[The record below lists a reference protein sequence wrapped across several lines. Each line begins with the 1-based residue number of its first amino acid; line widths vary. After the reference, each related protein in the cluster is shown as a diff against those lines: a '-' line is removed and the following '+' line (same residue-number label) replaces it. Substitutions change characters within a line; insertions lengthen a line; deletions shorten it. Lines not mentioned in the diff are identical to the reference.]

1 MNDAGL
7 KGACMRY
14 LESFGFTIALLASAM
29 VAEAPA
35 QKISDP
41 YEILGR
47 YFEASGGL
55 DRMRAE
61 QTTHSVGAITMGG
74 MEGTAETWTQ
84 KPGKNRIEIALGP
97 LNIIQGDNG
106 EHSWVLDQN
115 GKLQVITNPDE
126 ATVKRRQ
133 VRILIEDYAYA
144 DRQSENFIAALSGI
158 EEVDGKEC
166 YVIRITNNINI
177 DSYTCYINTNDLML
191 EKAAFVED
199 IESRDVFYGDYREI
213 EGLLIP
219 FETRQVS
226 HQTGQVLETKLTTYE
241 SNPEIDPSLF
251 EPPEQGARDYR
262 FTSGDKAENI
272 PFEFIENHV
281 FIPVT
286 VSGKERL
293 WVLDTGAAI
302 SVLNKAFAEELG
314 LDLEGEL
321 KGAGAGGTVE
331 ASFTTVP
338 PYSIKGIEFQS
349 QIVAVIDMDEL
360 IRRLGLDI
368 VGVLGFDFLSRFVT
382 RVDFANEMLSF
393 YDPEIFE
400 YDGDGCKL
408 DVHIDNSVFGV
419 KAILD
424 GSRSGTWLFDLGASV
439 TSLDGRYALRERLT
453 ERDGVLRMAHGAGNE
468 FQTKKIRCDS
478 LQFAGFT
485 VYHPEISFSY
495 GGTDTTFTADN
506 IGVLGNSLF
515 RNFVIYCDYTNERLI
530 VEKGAKFNQPW
541 PTDNSGL
548 QIAWNRS
555 RNIDVSYVSPDSP
568 AEKAGFRKGDII
580 RSINDINIDLFDG
593 VIAVRKLL
601 RSDPGTKYEFMVDR
615 EGKTRKLKLKLAE
628 LL

>member
-1 MNDAGL
+1 MRCFGSLGL
-7 KGACMRY
+7 
-14 LESFGFTIALLASAM
+14 SIALLAAAIVTAVSAQEM
-29 VAEAPA
+29 
-35 QKISDP
+35 SDP
-41 YEILGR
+41 HKILDR
-47 YFEASGGL
+47 YFQTSGGL

-61 QTTHSVGAITMGG
+61 QAAHSIGALTMGG
-74 MEGTAETWTQ
+74 MEGTVESWTQ
-84 KPGKNRIEIALGP
+84 KPGKSRVEVSLGP

-144 DRQSENFIAALSGI
+144 DRQSETFIANLSGI
-158 EEVDGKEC
+158 EEVDGRGC
-166 YVIRITNNINI
+166 YVIRITNNINV
-177 DSYTCYINTNDLML
+177 DSYTCYINTDSFIL
-191 EKAAFVED
+191 ERASFVED
-199 IESRDVFYGDYREI
+199 IESRDVFCGDYREI
-213 EGLLIP
+213 EGLLVP
-219 FETRQVS
+219 FESREVYY
-226 HQTGQVLETKLTTYE
+226 QTGQELETKLTTYE

-251 EPPEQGARDYR
+251 EPPEQGAKDYR
-262 FTSGDKAENI
+262 FTNGDRAENI
-272 PFEFIENHV
+272 PFDFIENHLY
-281 FIPVT
+281 IPVT
-286 VSGKERL
+286 ASGKERL

-302 SVLNKAFAEELG
+302 SVLNRAFAEELG

-338 PYSIKGIEFQS
+338 PYGIKGIEFQS
-349 QIVAVIDMDEL
+349 QTVAVIDMDEL
-360 IRRLGLDI
+360 IRRLGVDI
-368 VGVLGFDFLSRFVT
+368 VGILGFDFLSRFVT
-382 RVDFANEMLSF
+382 KVDFANEMLSF
-393 YDPEIFE
+393 YDPETFE
-400 YDGDGCKL
+400 YDGAGRML
-408 DVHIDNSVFGV
+408 DIHVDNSVFGV
-419 KAILD
+419 QAILD
-424 GSRSGTWLFDLGASV
+424 ESHSGTWLFDLGAGT
-439 TSLDGRYALRERLT
+439 TSLDGRYALRERFT

-468 FQTKKIRCDS
+468 FQTKNIRCDS

-485 VYHPEISFSY
+485 VYDPDISFSY

-580 RSINDINIDLFDG
+580 RSINDINVDLFDG
-593 VIAVRKLL
+593 VIAARKLL
-601 RSDPGTKYEFMVDR
+601 RSDPGTKYEFVVDR
-615 EGKTRKLKLKLAE
+615 DGKTRKLKLKLAE